1 MLKNSQLFV
10 DESEIASLLM
20 WSVVTGII
28 MIVSGFSYRTFLKRK
43 NQTI

>member
-1 MLKNSQLFV
+1 MLDILQLFMDV
-10 DESEIASLLM
+10 SEIASLLM

-28 MIVSGFSYRTFLKRK
+28 MIVTGFSYNAFLKRK